1 MEMRKSQ
8 TTTTTTTTINIFF
21 TPTFSYWK
29 IYILL
34 EDIFGET

>member
-34 EDIFGET
+34 EDIFGKT